1 MPNGI
6 VDPSSSRFNSLID
19 RLGGSSC
26 KWVVSVLLFL
36 IINKPKN
43 KHDISIDYAPR
54 RGPLLTR
61 FQIVWSTLMQFI
73 DPLSSRFNSL
83 IDRLHGSS

>member
-43 KHDISIDYAPR
+43 KHDFSKDYAPR
-54 RGPLLTR
+54 GGPLLTR
-61 FQIVWSTLMQFI
+61 FQTAWSTLMQFL
-73 DPLSSRFNSL
+73 DPSSSRW
-83 IDRLHGSS
+83 

>member
-36 IINKPKN
+36 IISKPKN
-43 KHDISIDYAPR
+43 KHDFSIDYAPS
-54 RGPLLTR
+54 P
-61 FQIVWSTLMQFI
+61 IS
-73 DPLSSRFNSL
+73 NSVVHTYA
-83 IDRLHGSS
+83 IS

>member
-43 KHDISIDYAPR
+43 KHDFSKDYAPR
-54 RGPLLTR
+54 AWILDS
-61 FQIVWSTLMQFI
+61 QIREKHHQTSKVWAFWAMYVGCPDKIHLC
-73 DPLSSRFNSL
+73 
-83 IDRLHGSS
+83 